1 MSQFFNESFSQ
12 VRITPLN
19 SLFTGMTVSQGRFN
33 GLIFI
38 TSMNIIYF
46 LSIARPKLAQFRID
60 QEIHFS
66 SSPFA
71 FDEVLE

>member
-1 MSQFFNESFSQ
+1 MYVKLIGMKSKQ
-12 VRITPLN
+12 RILYN
-19 SLFTGMTVSQGRFN
+19 SPFTGMTISQGRFN

-38 TSMNIIYF
+38 RSMNIIYF